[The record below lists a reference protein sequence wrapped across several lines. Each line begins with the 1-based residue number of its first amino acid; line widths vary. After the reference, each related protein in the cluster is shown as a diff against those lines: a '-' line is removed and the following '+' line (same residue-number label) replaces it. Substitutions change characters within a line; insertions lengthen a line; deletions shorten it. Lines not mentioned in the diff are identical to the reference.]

1 MIESVIL
8 CEGYHDRAFWAGWLT
23 HLGCSDP
30 GHREGGRRRDVY
42 DPWGKKVAG
51 GQFAFDSQ
59 TDKFVRIIPC
69 HGESFLRGM
78 AKSRLRDREDRE
90 LDRLVFSV
98 DADTY
103 TGTGNCSGVR
113 LNDQAV
119 EGLVREFGEATQNE
133 HGDRVLGDTKTT
145 ISVVRWQ
152 TDETNSPGLPDKQ
165 TLERVV
171 CAALAETFADRPAA
185 VQGWLDSRPD
195 GPDTPAA
202 GPKEFAWS
210 YMAGWYAE
218 LGCDAFYRTI
228 WENESVAAALK
239 SRLESAGAWRVAQA
253 LAE

>member
-1 MIESVIL
+1 MSESVIL

-23 HLGCSDP
+23 HLGCTDP
-30 GHREGGRRRDVY
+30 GHRDGGRRREVS
-42 DPWGKKVAG
+42 DPWSKKVVG
-51 GQFAFDSQ
+51 GQFAFRSQ

-69 HGESFLRGM
+69 HGKDNLLRM
-78 AKSRLRDREDRE
+78 AKSRLKDRDRE

-103 TGTGNCSGVR
+103 AGEGDCSGIT
-113 LNDQAV
+113 LNDRAV
-119 EGLVREFGEATQNE
+119 EGLVREFGEVARDD
-133 HGDRVLGDTKTT
+133 HGDRVLDDTNTT

-152 TDETNSPGLPDKQ
+152 TDETPSPGLPDKQ

-185 VQGWLDSRPD
+185 VQTWLDSRPD
-195 GPDTPAA
+195 GPPA

-218 LGCDAFYRTI
+218 YGCEAFYRTL
-228 WENESVAAALK
+228 WEKDTVAAALK
-239 SRLESAGAWRVAQA
+239 SRLESAGAWRIAQA

>member
-1 MIESVIL
+1 MSESVIL

-30 GHREGGRRRDVY
+30 GLREGGRRREVY
-42 DPWGKKVAG
+42 DPWSRKVVG
-51 GQFAFDSQ
+51 GQYAFRSQ

-69 HGESFLRGM
+69 DGEGNLREA
-78 AKSRLRDREDRE
+78 AKSRLKDRDKE

-103 TGTGNCSGVR
+103 AGGGDCSGVT

-119 EGLVREFGEATQNE
+119 EGLVREFGEVTPGE
-133 HGDRVLGDTKTT
+133 HGDRVLSNTQTT
-145 ISVVRWQ
+145 ISVVRWK

-171 CAALAETFADRPAA
+171 CAALAETFTDRPAA
-185 VQGWLDSRPD
+185 VQNWLDSRPD
-195 GPDTPAA
+195 GPAA

-210 YMAGWYAE
+210 YMAGWHAE
-218 LGCDAFYRTI
+218 FGCDAFYRTI
-228 WENESVAAALK
+228 WENKSVAAALK
-239 SRLESAGAWRVAQA
+239 TRLESAGAWRVAQA

>member
-8 CEGYHDRAFWAGWLT
+8 CEGYHDRAFWAGWLE
-23 HLGCSDP
+23 HLGCTDP
-30 GHREGGRRRDVY
+30 GHRKGGRRGIVY
-42 DPWGKKVAG
+42 DPSGRKVVG
-51 GQFAFDSQ
+51 GQFAFHSRSG
-59 TDKFVRIIPC
+59 KFVRIIPC

-78 AKSRLRDREDRE
+78 AKSRLKDREDRE

-98 DADTY
+98 DVDTY
-103 TGTGNCSGVR
+103 AGEGECSGIT
-113 LNDQAV
+113 LSDQAV
-119 EGLVREFGEATQNE
+119 EGLLQEFGEVTQDE
-133 HGDRVLGDTKTT
+133 HGDRVLDDTKTT

-152 TDETNSPGLPDKQ
+152 TDETPSPGLPDKQ

-185 VQGWLDSRPD
+185 VQTWLDSRPD
-195 GPDTPAA
+195 GPPA

-218 LGCDAFYRTI
+218 YGCEAFYRTL
-228 WENESVAAALK
+228 WEKDTVAAALK
-239 SRLESAGAWRVAQA
+239 SRLESAGAWRIAQA